1 MHSLERGPQSGHC
14 QTHPPA
20 WSLYPRAQVSSGLV
34 RAAAGAPACD
44 TRLRRAAVCLRLA
57 RSKGMAGFGRGGGGL
72 GGVGLVVVLSGHSAA
87 GGPLIGCSPEQR
99 GLWAHLLN

>member
-34 RAAAGAPACD
+34 
-44 TRLRRAAVCLRLA
+44 RAAVCLRLA